1 MARRLK
7 KFGDS
12 FKSGP
17 TTKCGRKNLLQKVCS
32 TLGSPSDWSYHPLNL
47 PSTKRSWNLT
57 PTSTRAPAAT
67 YRWAQQH
74 FSQSKSMPC
83 AFCTGLK
90 AYLFVEEILTGILSY
105 QFCRMTGAMISPYRF
120 QGELQWW
127 FFSISVELLNDA
139 PLQTSEGSL
148 VNVSA
153 TDLGM

>member
-32 TLGSPSDWSYHPLNL
+32 TLGSPSHWSYHPLNL

-90 AYLFVEEILTGILSY
+90 AYLFVEEILTGILRSLLAATEHRYPFGKKTAQNISSRVWCWRMRKHQPKY
-105 QFCRMTGAMISPYRF
+105 QKSRR
-120 QGELQWW
+120 
-127 FFSISVELLNDA
+127 
-139 PLQTSEGSL
+139 
-148 VNVSA
+148 
-153 TDLGM
+153 